1 MTNEHDDER
10 QALITAL
17 YVVIAMFAVM
27 SLVVSSVDGA
37 DYTVRVESPSRY
49 TVTVETP
56 KESHDER
63 ETVLMFFAPFKC
75 DACDQQQAD
84 TKDWKDAPFKLKRG
98 DNNKSPVK
106 LDAFPVTAWQVKGRW
121 WSYEGWYGREHLEKE
136 WRRSREKTQ
145 AIGQETTH
153 RTSRSVSTNISAN
166 RTQRLRNFA
175 VSYRGRTTEVQ
186 GMTYRQHLTDNRQ
199 GFTANELAG
208 LSEYELERLHSAC
221 HHYGVNAA
229 WLRSYAERHGW

>member
-37 DYTVRVESPSRY
+37 EYTVRVESPSRY

-84 TKDWKDAPFKLKRG
+84 TANWKDAPFKLKRG
-98 DNNKSPVK
+98 DNIKAPVK
-106 LDAFPVTAWQVKGRW
+106 LDAYPVTAWKVKGRW
-121 WSYEGWYGREHLEKE
+121 WSYDGWYGREHLEKE
-136 WRRSREKTQ
+136 WRRSHDAK
-145 AIGQETTH
+145 
-153 RTSRSVSTNISAN
+153 
-166 RTQRLRNFA
+166 A
-175 VSYRGRTTEVQ
+175 VSLSVRSNWSYPGEIKRHLIQSHGITPSEAAMMTTAQ
-186 GMTYRQHLTDNRQ
+186 
-199 GFTANELAG
+199 AELI
-208 LSEYELERLHSAC
+208 HSAI
-221 HHYGVNAA
+221 HEGYTVQQIRA
-229 WLRSYAERHGW
+229 YARAKGFIR